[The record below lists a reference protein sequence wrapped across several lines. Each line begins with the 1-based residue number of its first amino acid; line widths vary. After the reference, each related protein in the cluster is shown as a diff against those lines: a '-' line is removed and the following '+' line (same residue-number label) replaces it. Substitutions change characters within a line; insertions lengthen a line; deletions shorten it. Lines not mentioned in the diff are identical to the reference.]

1 MENLS
6 NLECV
11 ITQLHGKGGRAI
23 RADNLEQVYMARSL
37 CQLLIALDYKGRDR
51 VDLDV
56 QPNANTENKYVPWV
70 AMHIARKENVVALS
84 KPDPTPTS
92 IPEWAQP
99 TTAPTAIADQICG
112 ILQDNA
118 RQQEMALE
126 QEPEPK
132 WGHCSRE
139 MVAKALKELG
149 GFASTRELADAVG
162 LESTANCR
170 STLEKMWKTNDV
182 LKISVNNYGKKAAGR
197 TYWARDYETIDYVLG
212 DE

>member
-1 MENLS
+1 MEGPTNLT
-6 NLECV
+6 CV

-37 CQLLIALDYKGRDR
+37 CQLLIALDYKERDR
-51 VDLDV
+51 VELDI

-70 AMHIARKENVVALS
+70 AMHIARKENVVALE
-84 KPDPTPTS
+84 TPA
-92 IPEWAQP
+92 P
-99 TTAPTAIADQICG
+99 APTAIADQICG
-112 ILQDNA
+112 ILEDNA
-118 RQQEMALE
+118 RQQEMALD
-126 QEPEPK
+126 QETEPK
-132 WGHCSRE
+132 WGHCSRK

-182 LKISVNNYGKKAAGR
+182 LKISVNTYGKKTAGR

>member
-1 MENLS
+1 MMENLS

-37 CQLLIALDYKGRDR
+37 CQLLIALDYKERDR

-70 AMHIARKENVVALS
+70 AMHIARKENVVALA
-84 KPDPTPTS
+84 KPEP
-92 IPEWAQP
+92 
-99 TTAPTAIADQICG
+99 APTAIADQICG
-112 ILQDNA
+112 ILQDKA
-118 RQQEMALE
+118 RQQEMALN
-126 QEPEPK
+126 QEPK
-132 WGHCSRE
+132 WGHCSRD
-139 MVAKALKELG
+139 MVADALKQLG

-162 LESTANCR
+162 LEATANCR
-170 STLEKMWKTNDV
+170 STLEKMWKTHDV
-182 LKISVNNYGKKAAGR
+182 LKISVNTYGKKTAGR

>member
-1 MENLS
+1 MMENLS

-37 CQLLIALDYKGRDR
+37 CQLLIALDYKERDR

-84 KPDPTPTS
+84 KPEPT
-92 IPEWAQP
+92 
-99 TTAPTAIADQICG
+99 PTAIADQICG

-126 QEPEPK
+126 QEQEPK
-132 WGHCSRE
+132 WGHCSRD
-139 MVAKALKELG
+139 MVADALKQLG

-162 LESTANCR
+162 LEATANCR
-170 STLEKMWKTNDV
+170 STLEKMWKTHDV
-182 LKISVNNYGKKAAGR
+182 LKISVNTYGKKTAGR

>member
-1 MENLS
+1 MMESLS

-23 RADNLEQVYMARSL
+23 RVDNLEQVYMSRSL
-37 CQLLIALDYKGRDR
+37 CQLLIALDYQERDR
-51 VDLDV
+51 VELDI

-70 AMHIARKENVVALS
+70 AMHIARKQNVVALEMPS
-84 KPDPTPTS
+84 P
-92 IPEWAQP
+92 
-99 TTAPTAIADQICG
+99 APTAIADQICG

-118 RQQEMALE
+118 RQQEMVL
-126 QEPEPK
+126 QEEAEPK
-132 WGHCSRE
+132 WGHCSRD
-139 MVAKALKELG
+139 MVADALKQLG

-162 LESTANCR
+162 LEATANCR
-170 STLEKMWKTNDV
+170 STLEKMWKTHDV
-182 LKISVNNYGKKAAGR
+182 LKISVNTYGKKAAGR